1 MVIVVITLGI
11 LVIGLFVALIIVGN
25 KNLDKSSKKD
35 SPSNDINLQI
45 MAQLRQERDSLKEQI
60 INYERVVGSVNDAYQ
75 QLVKLQTEKRTLT
88 EAIKNERDTIAKER
102 KLLEEEQKK
111 HSEDSTNRIENSNK
125 AIEEAKQTELE
136 VQHKTADLEAK
147 KNELDKQIQD
157 RVKEL
162 DSLAAT
168 YKAALLAAEKNNIN
182 SNENGFEVTLL
193 PQYDKMVKLLRELEN
208 SYPDLKVELSKIE
221 WSKVW
226 MPQFQQKLKAQTWSG
241 SCIYRLVLKENPN
254 ICYVG
259 QAKDL
264 KDRWYQ
270 HAKKMLGVDSKGYE
284 RLYNYHPEDF
294 IWTVI
299 EDKVAAADL
308 DKKEHYWIEHY
319 ACLSVGLNKR
329 K

>member
-1 MVIVVITLGI
+1 MIAAI
-11 LVIGLFVALIIVGN
+11 IIVGVLAAIFFIALVAVVI
-25 KNLDKSSKKD
+25 KVSVSSPDKPEDEALRQTLIQLRLERDELKKRV
-35 SPSNDINLQI
+35 SNYECIEGSINDIQ
-45 MAQLRQERDSLKEQI
+45 
-60 INYERVVGSVNDAYQ
+60 Q
-75 QLVKLQTEKRTLT
+75 QLAVLQAEKNTLT
-88 EAIKNERDTIAKER
+88 ADIRNERETIAKER

-125 AIEEAKQTELE
+125 AIEDAKQIELE
-136 VQHKTADLEAK
+136 VQSRTADLEARK
-147 KNELDKQIQD
+147 SELNKQIQD
-157 RVKEL
+157 KIKEL

-168 YKAALLAAEKNNIN
+168 YKAAILAAEKDNTN
-182 SNENGFEVTLL
+182 SIENGFEVTLL
-193 PQYDKMVKLLRELEN
+193 PQYDKMVTLLRELEN

-226 MPQFQQKLKAQTWSG
+226 MPQFQQKLKAQSWTG

-259 QAKDL
+259 QARDL

-308 DKKEHYWIEHY
+308 DKKEHYWIDHY